1 MLNSEG
7 FDLWADG
14 YDESVH
20 LSEEDGEYPFAGY
33 KKVLGEI
40 YRRVMER
47 GGGDVLDVGFGTGV
61 LTSRLYDSGCR
72 IVGVDFSEKMIALAK
87 AKMPEALLVQC
98 DFSKGL
104 PEEIT
109 RRRFSFIVSTYAFHH
124 LRDGGKPG
132 FLRRLSTLL
141 KPGGEILVGDVS
153 FETRRELTECKEKYR
168 EIWDGDEEY
177 FVAEELEKALGGGL
191 ACDYRKI
198 SHCAGVLSVAVK

>member
-87 AKMPEALLVQC
+87 AKMPEALWCSVI
-98 DFSKGL
+98 F
-104 PEEIT
+104 
-109 RRRFSFIVSTYAFHH
+109 RRACRGR
-124 LRDGGKPG
+124 LRGGA
-132 FLRRLSTLL
+132 STLSSA
-141 KPGGEILVGDVS
+141 PMRSI
-153 FETRRELTECKEKYR
+153 
-168 EIWDGDEEY
+168 I
-177 FVAEELEKALGGGL
+177 
-191 ACDYRKI
+191 
-198 SHCAGVLSVAVK
+198 